1 MTTVVIGGGLAG
13 LAAAYDLAR
22 AGEQVTVLETAP
34 RFGGLA
40 STIPIEGLHI
50 ERFYHFICRADHDL
64 INLVNELSI
73 DQYLHWKPS
82 NTQFYYN
89 GRMYQFSRPHELLT
103 FSPVPFLQRIRF
115 GIHVLASRFRKDWM
129 ALDGIPAREWLIS
142 HVGLQAYSVIWHP
155 LLGVKFG
162 DYHDKISAAWIWHRI
177 NRVATSRKGLLG
189 RDYLGYLEFGTDTV
203 TNALIDFLESHENV
217 TLKASAPV
225 DEIVIEDGTVT
236 GVRLGDGEVI
246 PTDNVVSTVALP
258 ILSKIAPQ
266 MDAAFKAQID
276 QVEYIGVVCMLLH
289 LDRPMTDA
297 FWTNI
302 NDPEVSFN
310 GMIEYSQ
317 LNAQVRDKG
326 VHVLYIPYYLRP
338 DDPRYQFDDDYLYKE
353 YSAMLKHVVPEFE
366 DSWVK
371 SYQVFRA
378 RFAQAICQTN
388 FSKLVPAHETPTRG
402 LYVTD
407 STQFYPE
414 DRTISAA
421 IRVGREVAAMINVK
435 GPAPAAHRAQPAEE
449 VEAV

>member
-13 LAAAYDLAR
+13 LSAAYDLAR

-34 RFGGLA
+34 TFGGLA
-40 STIPIEGLHI
+40 SSIPIEGLHI
-50 ERFYHFICRADHDL
+50 ERFYHFICRADDDL
-64 INLVNELSI
+64 INLVSELGL
-73 DQYLHWKPS
+73 DDYLHWEPS
-82 NTQFYYN
+82 KTQFYYN
-89 GRMYQFSRPHELLT
+89 GRMYQFSRPHHLLN
-103 FSPVPFLQRIRF
+103 FRPVPFLQRLRF
-115 GIHVLASRFRKDWM
+115 GIHVLASRFRKDWQ

-142 HVGLQAYSVIWHP
+142 HVGQQAYSVIWHP

-203 TNALIDFLESHENV
+203 TNALVDSLEAQENV
-217 TLKASAPV
+217 TLKGNAAV
-225 DEIVIEDGTVT
+225 DEIIIEDESVT
-236 GVRLGDGEVI
+236 GVRLQDGEVI
-246 PTDNVVSTVALP
+246 PADYVVSTAALP
-258 ILSKIAPQ
+258 VLSKIAPQ
-266 MDAAFKAQID
+266 MDAGYKAQID

-289 LDRPMTDA
+289 LDRPLTDA

-302 NDPEVSFN
+302 NDPEISFN

-317 LNAQVRDKG
+317 LNRNVREKD

-338 DDPRYQFDDDYLYKE
+338 DDPRYQFDDEYLYKE
-353 YSAMLKHVVPEFE
+353 YSAMLKRIVPDFD

-378 RFAQAICQTN
+378 QFAQAICHTD
-388 FSKLVPAHETPTRG
+388 FARLVPTHDTPTRG

-421 IRVGREVAAMINVK
+421 IRVGREVARMINEEPALEKVK
-435 GPAPAAHRAQPAEE
+435 
-449 VEAV
+449 V